1 MSKKSLRQSLLN
13 KVFKSN
19 QQGAGKVDL
28 TSSKPTPRGTE
39 QINQSYQEICIQI
52 GDKTVKKIGL
62 EQEISGLMKMVE
74 SLGAELSQRQRLD
87 AEAAA
92 KTASETEATPTPA
105 QPAQTTETAPGNSVP
120 A

>member
-1 MSKKSLRQSLLN
+1 MSNKKSLKQQLMS
-13 KVFKSN
+13 KVFRNN
-19 QQGAGKVDL
+19 QPNSAKVDL
-28 TSSKPTPRGTE
+28 TKPQPRTVD
-39 QINQSYQEICIQI
+39 QINQNYQQICVEL

-87 AEAAA
+87 AEAAE
-92 KTASETEATPTPA
+92 KKASETPAETPA
-105 QPAQTTETAPGNSVP
+105 AQTTETAPGNAVP